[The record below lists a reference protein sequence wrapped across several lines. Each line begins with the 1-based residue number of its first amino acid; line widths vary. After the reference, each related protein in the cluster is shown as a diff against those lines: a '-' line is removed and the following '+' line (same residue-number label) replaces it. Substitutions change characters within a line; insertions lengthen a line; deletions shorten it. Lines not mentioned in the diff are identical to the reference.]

1 MIIEKKTTALVRA
14 SQPIPMQ
21 SVADMQI
28 VGEAIAKSGMFG
40 VNNASAGLVVAAT
53 CHSQGIS
60 LLEFSRTYHIINNKP
75 SMRADAMLAEFRKRG
90 GKYTIVEN
98 SVTKAAAKFVFE
110 GQDYDGAYSVSD
122 AMRTGDC
129 FDKDGKTLKHNWEHR
144 PDDMLWARMVSRS
157 VRRLCP
163 EIVAGIYTPEE
174 VEDFIG
180 PNNAKVVHAIS
191 PDEARAR
198 QANMNSVAADPV
210 TVEAVTVS
218 DSTPVAGGFDICPLL
233 EGGCFGK
240 RWDGMPKEWLEL
252 ALTVETLNAGHKAT
266 ILKILGMTKEGEQ

>member
-1 MIIEKKTTALVRA
+1 MSIEKKTTALVRA

-90 GKYTIVEN
+90 GKYVISEN
-98 SVTKAAAKFVFE
+98 GIERASAEFEFE
-110 GQDYDGAYSVSD
+110 GQKFSGVYTMED
-122 AMRTGDC
+122 ARRSGDC
-129 FDKDGKTLKHNWEHR
+129 FEKDGKTLKHNWQHR
-144 PDDMLWARMVSRS
+144 AENMLWARMVSRT
-157 VRRLCP
+157 VRLLCP

-174 VEDFIG
+174 VEDFRG
-180 PNNAKVVHAIS
+180 SENTRVVNPIS
-191 PDEARAR
+191 VDDARAK
-198 QANMNSVAADPV
+198 QVNMQSPGIKSTTSCMKDPI
-210 TVEAVTVS
+210 TIIEPLYDT
-218 DSTPVAGGFDICPLL
+218 CPLD
-233 EGGCFGK
+233 GDCQGA
-240 RWDGMPKEWLEL
+240 RWDSMPNEWLES
-252 ALTVETLNAGHKAT
+252 ALNVETLEEGHKAT
-266 ILKILGMTKEGEQ
+266 IRKILGMTKEGEQ